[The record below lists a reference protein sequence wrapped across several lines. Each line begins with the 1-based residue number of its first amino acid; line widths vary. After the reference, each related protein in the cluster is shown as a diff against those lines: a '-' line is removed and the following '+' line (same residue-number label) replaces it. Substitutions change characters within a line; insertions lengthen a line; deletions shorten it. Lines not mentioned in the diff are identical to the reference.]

1 MMGGVTAPGTPPAS
15 AGEDFPAALAARLRS
30 EDVSQRGLAKA
41 TGYDASYVSHVL
53 SRRRDAAEVFA
64 RGADQVL
71 GAGGDLMRAWR
82 NDGGAGRDSL
92 AETGVTVIEDHAE
105 LRYNPSD
112 GTGTYSGVYTAAQR
126 RVLYNAGPEPVTRWL
141 MRISVD
147 RYPGQPDRSNALYR
161 QRPLRWDELHLTATC
176 DGQPMTWQ
184 VKVDRDAVKEIWL
197 LFANSERQFPLYP
210 GQKAT
215 LKYSYQVDDGR
226 WGPWFQRAVRHPTV
240 ALSVDLT
247 FPAAAEPAVWGTET
261 STSAEA
267 VPLRT
272 PLTRHVHGDPHGNQV
287 TFRWSID
294 EPPLGARYRLGWAF
308 PGAPE
313 EPQPDLRTAS
323 DRMRAAGIIQH
334 GDPILNR
341 PARPFDL
348 PAEAADAADVVE
360 QIHAAIARVRE
371 HHTFAKGMGLAAVQL
386 GIDRAAAVIVPPDDS
401 DPIVLLNP
409 RTVGA
414 AADVDVD
421 EQYEGCLSDFD
432 VRGMVPRPRQLE
444 VEHTLSTG
452 DRRITVFRDGLARLA
467 AHEIDHLAGILYTD
481 RMRPGVEPIP
491 VELYRGTG
499 RTWTYDHGERP

>member
-1 MMGGVTAPGTPPAS
+1 MMGGVTAPGSTPAS
-15 AGEDFPAALAARLRS
+15 ASEDFPAALAARLRS

-53 SRRRDAAEVFA
+53 SRRRVAAEDFA
-64 RGADQVL
+64 RGADRLL
-71 GAGGDLMRAWR
+71 GADGDLMRAWR
-82 NDGGAGRDSL
+82 NDGGAGRGELL
-92 AETGVTVIEDHAE
+92 AESGVTVIDDHAE
-105 LRYNPSD
+105 LRYTSD
-112 GTGTYSGVYTAAQR
+112 TGAGIYTAAQR

-161 QRPLRWDELHLTATC
+161 ERPLRWDELRLTAAC
-176 DGQPMTWQ
+176 DGQPMTWL

-210 GQKAT
+210 GGRAT
-215 LKYSYQVDDGR
+215 LEYSYQVDDSR

-240 ALSVDLT
+240 GLSVDLT
-247 FPAAAEPAVWGTET
+247 FPATAEPAVWGTET

-272 PLTRHVHGDPHGNQV
+272 PLTRHVHGDHV
-287 TFRWSID
+287 TFRWSAD

-308 PGAPE
+308 PHTPD

-323 DRMRAAGIIQH
+323 DRMRAAGIVQH
-334 GDPILNR
+334 GDLILNR
-341 PARPFDL
+341 PAQPFDL
-348 PAEAADAADVVE
+348 PDEAAEASDIVE
-360 QIHAAIARVRE
+360 QIHAAMARVRE

-386 GIDRAAAVIVPPDDS
+386 GIDRAAAVITPPDDGE
-401 DPIVLLNP
+401 PIVLLNP
-409 RTVGA
+409 RTIGA
-414 AADVDVD
+414 SADVD

-444 VEHTLSTG
+444 VEHTLPNG
-452 DRRITVFRDGLARLA
+452 QRRITVFRDGLARLA

-481 RMRPGVEPIP
+481 RMRPGMTPIP
-491 VELYRGTG
+491 VEQYRGTG
-499 RTWTYDHGERP
+499 QRWTYENRSRP